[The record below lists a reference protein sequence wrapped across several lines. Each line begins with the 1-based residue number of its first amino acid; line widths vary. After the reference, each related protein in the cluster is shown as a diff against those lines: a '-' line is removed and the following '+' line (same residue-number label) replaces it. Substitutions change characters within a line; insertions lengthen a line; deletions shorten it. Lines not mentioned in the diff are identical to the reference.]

1 MMYKKLI
8 RSQFKKNI
16 NILFFILFYSIFNN
30 SICLSNSLV
39 QNNNFLTNE
48 KYDFVKIKLLNVIK
62 YDGANPKIVL
72 GLKVILSPGWKIYW
86 RNPGDAGLPP
96 EIKWNNT
103 NKIQSLKLLFPSPI
117 RFNFYGIETFGY
129 ENEVIFPIEIMNS
142 GNNKTLS
149 GNLDFSAQVC
159 SKICV
164 PVNKLFDLSRIDYN
178 YENASI
184 LKEITDY
191 KSKVPILAQ
200 DMELKLLSYNFQD
213 KKLNLVFH
221 KQFNFKVYDI
231 IIEDSKDR
239 IYPKPSF
246 TIENQ
251 LMNISI
257 DTKDIKD
264 EYLNNQKL
272 DLTFVNDKSSFK
284 KSIKITNLL
293 KSNAVSNVKNTDNIL
308 GFNILLVA
316 FIGGFILNFMPCVLP
331 VLSLKMIQLINYRD
345 QNQYN
350 FRLKIFFNI
359 LGILTTFICFAISTY
374 FIKSAGELVGWGIQF
389 QSQYFLIFMIALTL
403 VFSFNLF
410 GIFQFYL
417 PSKFLSV
424 LSYRANGF
432 AGDFLTGMFMT
443 LLATPCTAPLVGT
456 AVGFALAGTT
466 FEIFT
471 IFIIMGLGLSFP
483 LILFCLFPNTISFIP
498 KPGNWFIIFKKIMAL
513 LLFGTAIWLTSI
525 LVKLNSDFFY
535 SPKSNI
541 DNQITSNWDITNNIE
556 LPNQLARQGKI
567 VFIDITADWC
577 LTCKVNKFL
586 VIDTKDVTKLFKK
599 HNVVILR
606 LDWTKPN
613 YRIKMF
619 LSKKGRYGIPFNEI
633 YGPSL
638 LNGKIL
644 PELLNQDTIEEYIKL
659 AK

>member
-1 MMYKKLI
+1 MMYKKLF
-8 RSQFKKNI
+8 RSQFPKNI
-16 NILFFILFYSIFNN
+16 IILFFILFYSLFNN

-62 YDGANPKIVL
+62 YDGADPEIVL

-96 EIKWNNT
+96 EIKWNNA

-117 RFNFYGIETFGY
+117 RFDFYGIETFGY
-129 ENEVIFPIEIMNS
+129 ENEVIFPMEIVNS

-184 LKEITDY
+184 LKEITRY
-191 KSKVPILAQ
+191 KSMVPILAQ
-200 DMELKLLSYNFQD
+200 DKELKLLSYNFQD
-213 KKLNLVFH
+213 KKLNLVFD
-221 KQFNFKVYDI
+221 KKFTFKVNDI

-239 IYPKPSF
+239 VYPKPFF
-246 TIENQ
+246 TTENQ

-257 DTKDIKD
+257 DTKDIKN
-264 EYLNNQKL
+264 EGLNNQKL
-272 DLTFVNDKSSFK
+272 HLTFINDKSSFK
-284 KSIKITNLL
+284 KSITTTNLL
-293 KSNAVSNVKNTDNIL
+293 TSNLISDTHNIAIIF
-308 GFNILLVA
+308 GFKILLVA

-345 QNQYN
+345 QNQFN
-350 FRLKIFFNI
+350 FRLKIFFNVF
-359 LGILTTFICFAISTY
+359 GILTTFICLAIGTY
-374 FIKSAGELVGWGIQF
+374 FIKTAGDMVGWGVQF
-389 QSQYFLIFMIALTL
+389 QSEYFLIFMITLTL
-403 VFSFNLF
+403 IFSLNLF

-417 PSKFLSV
+417 PSKFLSI
-424 LSYRANGF
+424 LSYRTNGF

-443 LLATPCTAPLVGT
+443 LLATPCTAPFVGT
-456 AVGFALAGTT
+456 AIGFALAGTT

-471 IFIIMGLGLSFP
+471 IFIVMGFGLSFP
-483 LILFCLFPNTISFIP
+483 LIIFSLFPNIISFIP
-498 KPGNWFIIFKKIMAL
+498 KPGNWFVLFKKLMAL
-513 LLFGTAIWLTSI
+513 LLLGTAIWLTSI

-535 SPKSNI
+535 SSKSNI

-586 VIDTKDVTKLFKK
+586 VTDTMDVKELFQKYK
-599 HNVVILR
+599 VTVLR

-613 YRIKMF
+613 YEIKRF
-619 LSKKGRYGIPFNEI
+619 LSRKGRYGIPFNEI

-638 LNGKIL
+638 PNGKIF
-644 PELLNQDTIEEYIKL
+644 PELLNQNTIKEYITL

>member
-1 MMYKKLI
+1 M
-8 RSQFKKNI
+8 RFNFKKYI
-16 NILFFILFYSIFNN
+16 IILFSILFYSLLNS

-39 QNNNFLTNE
+39 QNNNFITNQ

-62 YDGANPKIVL
+62 YDGANPTILL
-72 GLKVILSPGWKIYW
+72 GLKVTLSPGWKIYW

-96 EIKWNNT
+96 EIKWSNT

-117 RFNFYGIETFGY
+117 RFDFYGIETFGY
-129 ENEVIFPIEIMNS
+129 ENEVIFPMEIVNS

-184 LKEITDY
+184 LKEITRY
-191 KSKVPILAQ
+191 KSMVPILAQ
-200 DMELKLLSYNFQD
+200 DKELKLLSYNFQD
-213 KKLNLVFH
+213 KKLNLVFD
-221 KQFNFKVYDI
+221 KKFTFKVNDI

-239 IYPKPSF
+239 VYPKPFF
-246 TIENQ
+246 TTENQ

-257 DTKDIKD
+257 DTKDIKNED
-264 EYLNNQKL
+264 LNNQKL
-272 DLTFVNDKSSFK
+272 HLTFINDKSSFK
-284 KSIKITNLL
+284 KSITTTNLL
-293 KSNAVSNVKNTDNIL
+293 TSNLISDTHNIAIIF
-308 GFNILLVA
+308 GFKILLVA

-345 QNQYN
+345 QNQFN

-359 LGILTTFICFAISTY
+359 FGILTTFICLAIGTY
-374 FIKSAGELVGWGIQF
+374 FIKTAGDMVGWGVQF
-389 QSQYFLIFMIALTL
+389 QSEYFLIFMITLTL
-403 VFSFNLF
+403 IFSLNLF

-417 PSKFLSV
+417 PSKFLSI
-424 LSYRANGF
+424 LSYRTNGF

-443 LLATPCTAPLVGT
+443 LLATPCTAPFVGT
-456 AVGFALAGTT
+456 AIGFALAGTT

-471 IFIIMGLGLSFP
+471 IFIVMGFGLSFP
-483 LILFCLFPNTISFIP
+483 LIIFSLFPNIISFIP
-498 KPGNWFIIFKKIMAL
+498 KPGNWFVLFKKLMAL
-513 LLFGTAIWLTSI
+513 LLLGTAIWLTSI

-535 SPKSNI
+535 SSKSNI

-586 VIDTKDVTKLFKK
+586 VTDTMDVKELFQKYK
-599 HNVVILR
+599 VTVLR

-613 YRIKMF
+613 YEIKRF
-619 LSKKGRYGIPFNEI
+619 LSRKGRYGIPFNEI

-638 LNGKIL
+638 PNGKIF
-644 PELLNQDTIEEYIKL
+644 PELLNQNTIKEYITL

>member
-1 MMYKKLI
+1 M
-8 RSQFKKNI
+8 RFNFKKNI
-16 NILFFILFYSIFNN
+16 IILFSILFYSLLNS

-39 QNNNFLTNE
+39 QNNNFITNQ

-62 YDGANPKIVL
+62 YDGANPTILL
-72 GLKVILSPGWKIYW
+72 GLKVTLSPGWKIYW

-96 EIKWNNT
+96 EIKWSNT

-117 RFNFYGIETFGY
+117 RFDFYGIETFGY
-129 ENEVIFPIEIMNS
+129 ENEVIFPMEIVNS

-184 LKEITDY
+184 LKEITRY
-191 KSKVPILAQ
+191 KSMVPILAQ
-200 DMELKLLSYNFQD
+200 DKELKLLSYNFQD
-213 KKLNLVFH
+213 KKLNLVFD
-221 KQFNFKVYDI
+221 KKFTFKVNDI

-239 IYPKPSF
+239 VYPKPFF
-246 TIENQ
+246 TTENQ

-257 DTKDIKD
+257 DTKDIKNED
-264 EYLNNQKL
+264 LNNQKL
-272 DLTFVNDKSSFK
+272 HLTFINDKSSFK
-284 KSIKITNLL
+284 KSITTTNLL
-293 KSNAVSNVKNTDNIL
+293 TSNLISDTHNIAIIF
-308 GFNILLVA
+308 GFKILLVA

-345 QNQYN
+345 QNQFN

-359 LGILTTFICFAISTY
+359 FGILTTFICLAIGTY
-374 FIKSAGELVGWGIQF
+374 FIKTAGDMVGWGVQF
-389 QSQYFLIFMIALTL
+389 QSEYFLIFMITLTL
-403 VFSFNLF
+403 IFSLNLF

-417 PSKFLSV
+417 PSKFLSI
-424 LSYRANGF
+424 LSYRTNGF

-443 LLATPCTAPLVGT
+443 LLATPCTAPFVGT
-456 AVGFALAGTT
+456 AIGFALAGTT

-471 IFIIMGLGLSFP
+471 IFIVMGFGLSFP
-483 LILFCLFPNTISFIP
+483 LIIFSLFPNIISFIP
-498 KPGNWFIIFKKIMAL
+498 KPGNWFVLFKKLMAL
-513 LLFGTAIWLTSI
+513 LLLGTAIWLTSI

-535 SPKSNI
+535 SSKSNI

-586 VIDTKDVTKLFKK
+586 VTDTMDVKELFQK
-599 HNVVILR
+599 HKVTVLR

-613 YRIKMF
+613 YEIKRF
-619 LSKKGRYGIPFNEI
+619 LSRKGRYGIPFNEI

-638 LNGKIL
+638 PNGKIF
-644 PELLNQDTIEEYIKL
+644 PELLNQNTIKEYITL

>member
-1 MMYKKLI
+1 M
-8 RSQFKKNI
+8 RFNFKKYI
-16 NILFFILFYSIFNN
+16 IILFSILFYSLLNS

-39 QNNNFLTNE
+39 QNNNFITNQ

-62 YDGANPKIVL
+62 YDGADPEIVL

-96 EIKWNNT
+96 EIKWSNT

-117 RFNFYGIETFGY
+117 RFNFYDIETFGY
-129 ENEVIFPIEIMNS
+129 ENKVIFPLEIKNL
-142 GNNKTLS
+142 GNNKKLS
-149 GNLDFSAQVC
+149 GSLDFSAQVC

-164 PVNKLFDLSRIDYN
+164 PVKKIFNLSSIDYE
-178 YENASI
+178 YENAAI
-184 LKEITDY
+184 LKEITHY
-191 KSKVPILAQ
+191 KSMVPVLAQ
-200 DMELKLLSYNFQD
+200 DSQLKLLSYNFQD
-213 KKLNLVFH
+213 KKLNLVFD
-221 KQFNFKVYDI
+221 KKFTFKVNDI

-239 IYPKPSF
+239 VYPKPFF
-246 TIENQ
+246 TTENQ

-257 DTKDIKD
+257 DTKDIKN
-264 EYLNNQKL
+264 EGLNNQKL
-272 DLTFVNDKSSFK
+272 HLTFINDKSSFK
-284 KSIKITNLL
+284 KSITTTNLL
-293 KSNAVSNVKNTDNIL
+293 TSNLISDTHNIAIIF
-308 GFNILLVA
+308 GFKILLVA

-345 QNQYN
+345 QNQFN

-359 LGILTTFICFAISTY
+359 FGILTTFICLAIGTY
-374 FIKSAGELVGWGIQF
+374 FIKTAGDMVGWGVQF
-389 QSQYFLIFMIALTL
+389 QSEYFLIFMITLTL
-403 VFSFNLF
+403 IFSLNLF

-417 PSKFLSV
+417 PSKFLSI
-424 LSYRANGF
+424 LSYRTNGF

-443 LLATPCTAPLVGT
+443 LLATPCTAPFVGT
-456 AVGFALAGTT
+456 AIGFALAGTT

-471 IFIIMGLGLSFP
+471 IFIVMGFGLSFP
-483 LILFCLFPNTISFIP
+483 LIIFSLFPKIISLIP
-498 KPGNWFIIFKKIMAL
+498 KPGNWFVLFKKLMAL
-513 LLFGTAIWLTSI
+513 LLLGTAIWLTSI

-535 SPKSNI
+535 SSKSNI

-586 VIDTKDVTKLFKK
+586 VTDTMDVKELFQK
-599 HNVVILR
+599 HKVTVLR

-613 YRIKMF
+613 YEIKRF
-619 LSKKGRYGIPFNEI
+619 LSRKGRYGIPFNEI

-638 LNGKIL
+638 PNGKIF
-644 PELLNQDTIEEYIKL
+644 PELLNQDTIKEYITL

>member
-1 MMYKKLI
+1 M
-8 RSQFKKNI
+8 RFNFKKYI
-16 NILFFILFYSIFNN
+16 IILFSILFYSLLNS

-39 QNNNFLTNE
+39 QNNNFITNQ

-62 YDGANPKIVL
+62 YDGANPTILL
-72 GLKVILSPGWKIYW
+72 GLKVTLSPGWKIYW

-96 EIKWNNT
+96 EIKWSNT

-117 RFNFYGIETFGY
+117 RFDFYGIETFGY
-129 ENEVIFPIEIMNS
+129 ENEVIFPMEIVNL

-184 LKEITDY
+184 LKEITRY
-191 KSKVPILAQ
+191 KSMVPILAQ
-200 DMELKLLSYNFQD
+200 DKELKLLSYNFQD
-213 KKLNLVFH
+213 KKLNLVFD
-221 KQFNFKVYDI
+221 KKFTFKVNDI

-239 IYPKPSF
+239 VYPKPFF
-246 TIENQ
+246 TTENQ

-257 DTKDIKD
+257 DTKDIKNED
-264 EYLNNQKL
+264 LNNQKL
-272 DLTFVNDKSSFK
+272 HLTFINDKSSFK
-284 KSIKITNLL
+284 KSITTTNLL
-293 KSNAVSNVKNTDNIL
+293 TSNLISDTHNIAIIF
-308 GFNILLVA
+308 GFKILLVA

-345 QNQYN
+345 QNQFN

-359 LGILTTFICFAISTY
+359 FGILTTFICLAIGTY
-374 FIKSAGELVGWGIQF
+374 FIKTAGDMVGWGVQF
-389 QSQYFLIFMIALTL
+389 QSEYFLIFMITLTL
-403 VFSFNLF
+403 IFSLNLF

-417 PSKFLSV
+417 PSKFLSI
-424 LSYRANGF
+424 LSYRTNGF

-443 LLATPCTAPLVGT
+443 LLATPCTAPFVGT
-456 AVGFALAGTT
+456 AIGFALAGTT

-471 IFIIMGLGLSFP
+471 IFIVMGFGLSFP
-483 LILFCLFPNTISFIP
+483 LIIFSLFPNIISFIP
-498 KPGNWFIIFKKIMAL
+498 KPGNWFVLFKKLMAL
-513 LLFGTAIWLTSI
+513 LLLGTAIWLTSI

-535 SPKSNI
+535 SSKSNI

-586 VIDTKDVTKLFKK
+586 VTDTMDVKELFQK
-599 HNVVILR
+599 HKVTVLR

-613 YRIKMF
+613 YEIKRF
-619 LSKKGRYGIPFNEI
+619 LSRKGRYGIPFNEI

-638 LNGKIL
+638 PNGKIF
-644 PELLNQDTIEEYIKL
+644 PELLNQNTIKEYITL

>member
-1 MMYKKLI
+1 M
-8 RSQFKKNI
+8 RFNFKKYI
-16 NILFFILFYSIFNN
+16 IILFSILFYSLLNS

-39 QNNNFLTNE
+39 QNNNFITNQ

-62 YDGANPKIVL
+62 YDGANPTILL
-72 GLKVILSPGWKIYW
+72 GLKVTLSPGWKIYW

-96 EIKWNNT
+96 EIKWSNT

-117 RFNFYGIETFGY
+117 RFDFYGIETFGY
-129 ENEVIFPIEIMNS
+129 ENEVIFPMEIVNS

-184 LKEITDY
+184 LKEITRY
-191 KSKVPILAQ
+191 KSMVPILAQ
-200 DMELKLLSYNFQD
+200 DKELKLLSYNFQD
-213 KKLNLVFH
+213 KKLNLVFD
-221 KQFNFKVYDI
+221 KKFTFKVNDI

-239 IYPKPSF
+239 VYPKPFF
-246 TIENQ
+246 TTENQ

-257 DTKDIKD
+257 DTKDIKNED
-264 EYLNNQKL
+264 QNNQKL
-272 DLTFVNDKSSFK
+272 HLTFINDKSSFK
-284 KSIKITNLL
+284 KSITTTNLL
-293 KSNAVSNVKNTDNIL
+293 TSNLISDTHNIAIIF
-308 GFNILLVA
+308 GFKILLVA

-345 QNQYN
+345 QNQFN

-359 LGILTTFICFAISTY
+359 FGILTTFICLAIGTY
-374 FIKSAGELVGWGIQF
+374 FIKTAGDMVGWGVQF
-389 QSQYFLIFMIALTL
+389 QSEYFLIFMITLTL
-403 VFSFNLF
+403 IFSLNLF

-417 PSKFLSV
+417 PSKFLSI
-424 LSYRANGF
+424 LSYRTNGF

-443 LLATPCTAPLVGT
+443 LLATPCTAPFVGT
-456 AVGFALAGTT
+456 AIGFALAGTT

-471 IFIIMGLGLSFP
+471 IFIVMGFGLSFP
-483 LILFCLFPNTISFIP
+483 LIIFSLFPNIISFIP
-498 KPGNWFIIFKKIMAL
+498 KPGNWFVLFKKLMAL
-513 LLFGTAIWLTSI
+513 LLLGTAIWLTSI

-535 SPKSNI
+535 SSKSNI

-586 VIDTKDVTKLFKK
+586 VTDTMDVKELFQKYK
-599 HNVVILR
+599 VTVLR

-613 YRIKMF
+613 YEIKRF
-619 LSKKGRYGIPFNEI
+619 LSRKGRYGIPFNEI

-638 LNGKIL
+638 PNGKIF
-644 PELLNQDTIEEYIKL
+644 PELLNQNTIKEYITL

>member
-1 MMYKKLI
+1 M
-8 RSQFKKNI
+8 RFNFKKYI
-16 NILFFILFYSIFNN
+16 IILFSILFYSLLNS

-39 QNNNFLTNE
+39 QNNNFITNQ

-62 YDGANPKIVL
+62 YDGANPTILL
-72 GLKVILSPGWKIYW
+72 GLKVTLSPGWKIYW

-96 EIKWNNT
+96 EIKWSNT

-117 RFNFYGIETFGY
+117 RFDFYGIETFGY
-129 ENEVIFPIEIMNS
+129 ENEVIFPMEIVNS

-184 LKEITDY
+184 LKEITRY
-191 KSKVPILAQ
+191 KSMVPILAQ
-200 DMELKLLSYNFQD
+200 DKELKLLSYNFQD
-213 KKLNLVFH
+213 KKLNLVFD
-221 KQFNFKVYDI
+221 KKFTFKVNDI

-239 IYPKPSF
+239 VYPKPFF
-246 TIENQ
+246 TTENQ

-257 DTKDIKD
+257 DTKDIKNED
-264 EYLNNQKL
+264 LNNQKL
-272 DLTFVNDKSSFK
+272 HLTFINDKSSFK
-284 KSIKITNLL
+284 KSITTTNLL
-293 KSNAVSNVKNTDNIL
+293 TSNLISDTHNIAIIF
-308 GFNILLVA
+308 GFKILLVA

-345 QNQYN
+345 QNQFN

-359 LGILTTFICFAISTY
+359 FGILTTFICLAIGTY
-374 FIKSAGELVGWGIQF
+374 FIKTAGDMVGWGVQF
-389 QSQYFLIFMIALTL
+389 QSEYFLIFMIMLTL
-403 VFSFNLF
+403 IFSLNLF

-417 PSKFLSV
+417 PSKFLSI
-424 LSYRANGF
+424 LSYRTNGF

-443 LLATPCTAPLVGT
+443 LLATPCTAPFVGT
-456 AVGFALAGTT
+456 AIGFALAGTT

-471 IFIIMGLGLSFP
+471 IFIVMGFGLSFP
-483 LILFCLFPNTISFIP
+483 LIIFSLFPNIISFIP
-498 KPGNWFIIFKKIMAL
+498 KPGNWFVLFKKLMAL
-513 LLFGTAIWLTSI
+513 LLLGTAIWLTSI

-535 SPKSNI
+535 SSKSNI

-586 VIDTKDVTKLFKK
+586 VTDTMDVKELFQK
-599 HNVVILR
+599 HKVTVLR

-613 YRIKMF
+613 YEIKRF
-619 LSKKGRYGIPFNEI
+619 LSMKGRYGIPFNEI

-638 LNGKIL
+638 PNGKIF
-644 PELLNQDTIEEYIKL
+644 PELLNQNTIKEYITL

>member
-1 MMYKKLI
+1 M
-8 RSQFKKNI
+8 RSHFKKNI
-16 NILFFILFYSIFNN
+16 IILFSILFYSLLNN

-39 QNNNFLTNE
+39 ENDKFSKNQ

-62 YDGANPKIVL
+62 YDGANSIILL
-72 GLKVILSPGWKIYW
+72 GLKVTLSPGWKIYW

-96 EIKWNNT
+96 VIKWNNA
-103 NKIQSLKLLFPSPI
+103 NKTQSLKLLFPSPI
-117 RFNFYGIETFGY
+117 RFDFYDIETFGY
-129 ENEVIFPIEIMNS
+129 ENEVIFPIEIKNL
-142 GNNKTLS
+142 GDNKILS

-164 PVNKLFDLSRIDYN
+164 PVKKIFDLSGIDYD
-178 YENASI
+178 YENAAI
-184 LKEITDY
+184 LKEITHY
-191 KSKVPILAQ
+191 KSMVPVLAQ
-200 DMELKLLSYNFQD
+200 DSQLKLLSYNFQD
-213 KKLNLVFH
+213 KKLNLVFD
-221 KQFNFKVYDI
+221 KKFTFKVNDI

-239 IYPKPSF
+239 VYPKPFF
-246 TIENQ
+246 TTENQ

-257 DTKDIKD
+257 DTKDIKNED
-264 EYLNNQKL
+264 LNNQKL
-272 DLTFVNDKSSFK
+272 HLTFINDKSSFK
-284 KSIKITNLL
+284 KSITTTNLL
-293 KSNAVSNVKNTDNIL
+293 TSNLISDTHNIATIF
-308 GFNILLVA
+308 GFKILLVA

-345 QNQYN
+345 QNQFN

-359 LGILTTFICFAISTY
+359 FGILTTFICLAIGTY
-374 FIKSAGELVGWGIQF
+374 FIKTAGDMVGWGVQF
-389 QSQYFLIFMIALTL
+389 QSEYFLIFMITLTL
-403 VFSFNLF
+403 IFSLNLF

-417 PSKFLSV
+417 PSKFLSI
-424 LSYRANGF
+424 LSYRTNGF

-443 LLATPCTAPLVGT
+443 LLATPCTAPFVGT
-456 AVGFALAGTT
+456 AIGFALAGTT

-471 IFIIMGLGLSFP
+471 IFIVMGFGLSFP
-483 LILFCLFPNTISFIP
+483 LIIFSLFPNIISFIP
-498 KPGNWFIIFKKIMAL
+498 KPGNWFVLFKKLMAL
-513 LLFGTAIWLTSI
+513 LLLGTAIWLTSI

-535 SPKSNI
+535 SSKSNI

-586 VIDTKDVTKLFKK
+586 VTDTKDVKELFQK
-599 HNVVILR
+599 HKVTVLR

-613 YRIKMF
+613 YEIKRF
-619 LSKKGRYGIPFNEI
+619 LSRKGRYGIPFNEI

-638 LNGKIL
+638 PNGKIF
-644 PELLNQDTIEEYIKL
+644 PELLNQDTIKEYITL

>member
-1 MMYKKLI
+1 LN
-8 RSQFKKNI
+8 S
-16 NILFFILFYSIFNN
+16 

-39 QNNNFLTNE
+39 QNNNFITNQ

-62 YDGANPKIVL
+62 YDGANPTILL
-72 GLKVILSPGWKIYW
+72 GLKVTLSPGWKIYW

-96 EIKWNNT
+96 EIKWSNT

-117 RFNFYGIETFGY
+117 RFDFYGIETFGY
-129 ENEVIFPIEIMNS
+129 ENEVIFPMEIVNS

-184 LKEITDY
+184 LKEITRY
-191 KSKVPILAQ
+191 KSMVPILAQ
-200 DMELKLLSYNFQD
+200 DKELKLLSYNFQD
-213 KKLNLVFH
+213 KKLNLVFD
-221 KQFNFKVYDI
+221 KKFTFKVNDI

-239 IYPKPSF
+239 VYPKPFF
-246 TIENQ
+246 TTENQ

-257 DTKDIKD
+257 DTKDIKNED
-264 EYLNNQKL
+264 LNNQKL
-272 DLTFVNDKSSFK
+272 HLTFINDKSSFK
-284 KSIKITNLL
+284 KSITTTNLL
-293 KSNAVSNVKNTDNIL
+293 TSNLISDTHNIAIIF
-308 GFNILLVA
+308 GFKILLVA

-345 QNQYN
+345 QNQFN

-359 LGILTTFICFAISTY
+359 FGILTTFICLAIGTY
-374 FIKSAGELVGWGIQF
+374 FIKTAGDMVGWGVQF
-389 QSQYFLIFMIALTL
+389 QSEYFLIFMITLTL
-403 VFSFNLF
+403 IFSLNLF

-417 PSKFLSV
+417 PSKFLSI
-424 LSYRANGF
+424 LSYRTNGF

-443 LLATPCTAPLVGT
+443 LLATPCTAPFVGT
-456 AVGFALAGTT
+456 AIGFALAGTT

-471 IFIIMGLGLSFP
+471 IFIVMGFGLSFP
-483 LILFCLFPNTISFIP
+483 LIIFSLFPNIISFIP
-498 KPGNWFIIFKKIMAL
+498 KPGNWFVLFKKLMAL
-513 LLFGTAIWLTSI
+513 LLLGTAIWLTSI

-535 SPKSNI
+535 SSKSNI

-586 VIDTKDVTKLFKK
+586 VTDTMDVKELFQKYK
-599 HNVVILR
+599 VTVLR

-613 YRIKMF
+613 YEIKRF
-619 LSKKGRYGIPFNEI
+619 LSRKGRYGIPFNEI

-638 LNGKIL
+638 PNGKIF
-644 PELLNQDTIEEYIKL
+644 PELLNQNTIKEYITL